1 MIFRPEIKEFTK
13 NTLILTLFFT
23 LTLHLSWGYIAPY
36 LGVGA
41 SASND
46 ARFLQANT
54 LYLGNS
60 ATAISL
66 SIGQKEKERTKIGGT
81 NLSASTISVAELLS
95 HPEDA
100 EDRLISGHMQAI
112 TTYANILSTDIAKML
127 DAADDRQV
135 ALDEHISTLK
145 YYGNTTNDR
154 LKILAEQIA
163 DLKGSAT
170 TALDESTRAKT
181 TLQNSLS
188 SMNPTWVEDAMK
200 KYTEGKN
207 RENQSRI
214 YIVYLEKF
222 VEMYT
227 KLQSKNKKI
236 LETITTNRDAL
247 IKRSTIVIPSSGTE
261 ILRELW
267 VIQTAGEKKSDN
279 TLE

>member
-60 ATAISL
+60 ATAVSL